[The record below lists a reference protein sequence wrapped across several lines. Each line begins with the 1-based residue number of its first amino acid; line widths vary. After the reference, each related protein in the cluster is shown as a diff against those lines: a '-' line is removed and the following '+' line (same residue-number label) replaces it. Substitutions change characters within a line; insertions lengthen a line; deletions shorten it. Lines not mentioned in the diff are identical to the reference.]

1 MRKIEEY
8 HTPALLKET
17 IDFLEVKPGGKY
29 IDATLGGGGHSQ
41 EIVRKEGKLLAIDTD
56 PEAIEYAEQRLK
68 KYVGQLT
75 KDGSKVFSP
84 KIVLENFI
92 RIDEVA
98 KREGF
103 CQADGILFDLGVS
116 SHQLEADWRGFSFN
130 QNGVLD
136 MRMNPDLAVTAKD
149 LVNGLNQGELEQLFT
164 RLGEEKLA
172 RRYAKAIC
180 AYRKNKQIITCDE
193 LAKIILAH
201 ASPRGRF
208 DRTHPATRIF
218 QALRIAVNDE
228 LNSLKEALLKSIP
241 VLKSKGRIA
250 VLSFHS
256 LEDRIVKDF
265 FIEQKE
271 KNLLRIITDKP
282 VEPNLQE
289 SVKNPRA
296 RSAKLRVA
304 EKI

>member
-8 HTPALLKET
+8 HVPALLKET
-17 IDFLEVKPGGKY
+17 IDFLEVKPEGKY

-41 EIVRKEGKLLAIDTD
+41 EIIRNGGKLLAIDTD
-56 PEAIEYAEQRLK
+56 PEAIEYAKQRLEK
-68 KYVGQLT
+68 FVCQLT
-75 KDGSKVFSP
+75 KEGKKVFTP
-84 KIVLENFI
+84 IIVLENFS

-98 KREGF
+98 VREGF
-103 CQADGILFDLGVS
+103 SQVDGILFDLGVS

-130 QNGVLD
+130 QEGILD
-136 MRMNPDLAVTAKD
+136 MRMSPDLAVTAKD

-172 RRYAKAIC
+172 KRYAAAIC
-180 AYRKNKQIITCDE
+180 AYRKNKQVETCDE

-201 ASPRGRF
+201 APPRGRF
-208 DRTHPATRIF
+208 DRTHPATRVF

-228 LNSLKEALLKSIP
+228 LNSLKEVLPKSISL
-241 VLKSKGRIA
+241 LKSKGRIA

-256 LEDRIVKDF
+256 LEDRIVKEF

-271 KNLLRIITDKP
+271 KNLLKIITDKP

-289 SVKNPRA
+289 SIKNPRV

>member
-8 HTPALLKET
+8 HVPALLKET
-17 IDFLEVKPGGKY
+17 IEFLEVKPERKY

-41 EIVRKEGKLLAIDTD
+41 EIIRNGGKLLAIDTD
-56 PEAIEYAEQRLK
+56 PEAIEYAKQRLEK
-68 KYVGQLT
+68 FVSQLT
-75 KDGSKVFSP
+75 KKGSKVFSP
-84 KIVLENFI
+84 KIVRENFTK
-92 RIDEVA
+92 IDEVA

-103 CQADGILFDLGVS
+103 YQADGILFDLGVS

-130 QNGVLD
+130 QSGVLD
-136 MRMNPDLAVTAKD
+136 MRMSPDLAVTAKD

-172 RRYAKAIC
+172 KRYAKAIC
-180 AYRKNKQIITCDE
+180 AYRKNKQIETCDE

-201 ASPRGRF
+201 APPRGRF

-228 LNSLKEALLKSIP
+228 LNSLKEALPKSIS

-256 LEDRIVKDF
+256 LEDRIVKEF

-282 VEPNLQE
+282 IEPNLQE